1 MKVKKV
7 KIGIRSA
14 KDVFS
19 DVSETVKKIERGEK
33 LKPVTEPEMYF
44 TSFEGVRKALTPKRL
59 EILHIIKTEHPSS
72 INELARMAHRDIKN
86 VTEDV
91 KYLGRIGLIEM
102 KEDKRKT
109 APVISYDRIAFEIA
123 V

>member
-1 MKVKKV
+1 MRVKKV
-7 KIGIRSA
+7 KIGIKSV

-19 DVSETVKKIERGEK
+19 DVKGTVNKIESGER

-59 EILHIIKTEHPSS
+59 ELLHIIKTERPSS
-72 INELARMAHRDIKN
+72 VNELARMAHRDIKN
-86 VTEDV
+86 VTADV
-91 KYLGRIGLIEM
+91 KYLEQIGLIE
-102 KEDKRKT
+102 KKT
-109 APVISYDRIAFEIA
+109 ADHKSRPVINYDKIALEIA